1 MGIASLTSSGIMAR
15 AKEIGLMR
23 ALGAKP
29 WQIAL
34 LYYAEAILVGA
45 FGGLTGCMGGAVLG
59 WGIGQALFG
68 ATLGFTWIVVPVVV
82 CAAILIALTGTWF
95 PVRSIARQ
103 VPIEVLYER

>member
-1 MGIASLTSSGIMAR
+1 
-15 AKEIGLMR
+15 MR

-29 WQIAL
+29 VANRTAL
-34 LYYAEAILVGA
+34 LRGSHPRGA
-45 FGGLTGCMGGAVLG
+45 LGGLTGCMGGAVLG